1 MRLSPLKL
9 AEGFSSDASVDVE
22 TATNLS
28 ADPRRALRLFA
39 DLAGVQQALVV
50 PLIRG
55 ERNAGYLVTGLAP
68 GYTLP
73 KEDVELLQTIATEM
87 TLMIENADLRK
98 TTVLQAHRLDQA
110 IIALE
115 KISQALTAVTVGTDN
130 LLRAVAHATS
140 EILDVPYASLHLRKT
155 AWRQQFA
162 DVIVGCTTRREL
174 AAVRQSTDLAASR
187 IERPE
192 QLLELDL
199 LDERGRP
206 LAVARRVGVA
216 RGRR

>member
-9 AEGFSSDASVDVE
+9 AEGFSSDASVDAKPAP
-22 TATNLS
+22 TLP

-73 KEDVELLQTIATEM
+73 KQDVDLLQTIATEM
-87 TLMIENADLRK
+87 ALMIENTDLRK
-98 TTVLQAHRLDQA
+98 KTQLQAHRLDQA

-140 EILDVPYASLHLRKT
+140 EILDVPFASLQLRKSS
-155 AWRQQFA
+155 WREQFS

-174 AAVRQSTDLAASR
+174 AAVRQSTDLVA
-187 IERPE
+187 
-192 QLLELDL
+192 
-199 LDERGRP
+199 GRVEGP
-206 LAVARRVGVA
+206 GQARRAGLW
-216 RGRR
+216 GGG